1 MPSRR
6 YCIAGE
12 VVADRPPGRPW
23 MLRLEYQFDRLLPE
37 KLAQA
42 YELLV
47 PARVPAAGAA
57 TGQPGG
63 EQEVLNDATGRYLRP
78 CVLGP
83 PEREPHDLSAIFHGR
98 FHSIQIPQGSSIR

>member
-12 VVADRPPGRPW
+12 VVADRPPGRQW
-23 MLRLEYQFDRLLPE
+23 TLRLEYQFDRLLPE

-47 PARVPAAGAA
+47 PAKARPTAGAI
-57 TGQPGG
+57 TGQTSG
-63 EQEVLNDATGRYLRP
+63 EQEVLNDATGRHLRP
-78 CVLGP
+78 CVL
-83 PEREPHDLSAIFHGR
+83 
-98 FHSIQIPQGSSIR
+98 

>member
-12 VVADRPPGRPW
+12 VVADRPPGGHRS
-23 MLRLEYQFDRLLPE
+23 LRLEYQFDRLLPE

-47 PARVPAAGAA
+47 PTRGRPTAGAA
-57 TGQPGG
+57 TGQTGG
-63 EQEVLNDATGRYLRP
+63 DQEVLNDATSRYL
-78 CVLGP
+78 
-83 PEREPHDLSAIFHGR
+83 EPVPLVGF
-98 FHSIQIPQGSSIR
+98 